1 MEKNKCKYLQDSTI
15 SIENITKRSIAYVK
29 DIIYLLDNQ
38 YHKNAITEIYTKDES
53 YHLSFGL
60 VVIMLEGNMS
70 LVVNKE
76 NICVTKNM
84 LALITP
90 GSTMSINDVSD
101 NARYQIILTSEKCV
115 LESFERIGLYKDKV
129 NLRCKYRVTECD
141 SSDMLHIGEIFD
153 DINKEISRKTISDKD
168 LKAVILSY
176 YDLLNINVIRIFNF
190 KMEVQGKAISRQ
202 ENLFREYINLLNTYS
217 SKEREVKFYAE
228 KLGLSPKYLSSVT
241 IAYSG
246 KNASQWI
253 DEYVVAQ
260 AIQLMREKNYKVQQI
275 SDMLNFPSQSF
286 FGRYFKRV
294 TGIAPKRYMMREI

>member
-1 MEKNKCKYLQDSTI
+1 MEKNKCKYIQDSTI
-15 SIENITKRSIAYVK
+15 GIDNITERSIAYVK
-29 DIIYLLDNQ
+29 DLIYLFDNQ
-38 YHKNAITEIYTKDES
+38 YYKNAITELYAKNEN
-53 YHLSFGL
+53 YHLSYGL
-60 VVIMLEGNMS
+60 MVIMLEGSIS

-76 NICVTKNM
+76 DIHVTKNM
-84 LALITP
+84 LMLITP
-90 GSTMSINDVSD
+90 GSTMSITNISD
-101 NARYQIILTSEKCV
+101 NARYLTILISEQMD
-115 LESFERIGLYKDKV
+115 LDSFERIGLYKDKV
-129 NLRCKYRVTECD
+129 NLRCKCRVTDCD
-141 SSDMLHIGEIFD
+141 TSDMLHLSEIFD
-153 DINKEISRKTISDKD
+153 DIKKEISRKTISDKD
-168 LKAVILSY
+168 LKTVILSF

-217 SKEREVKFYAE
+217 SKEREVKFYAA

-260 AIQLMREKNYKVQQI
+260 AIQLMREKNYKIQQI

-294 TGIAPKRYMMREI
+294 TGVAPKRYMMREI